1 MFSFNKRC
9 IIGIFDNVDIAADAV
24 DSLKDSGYAENEYD
38 ILTDTPYPEG
48 TFGEGE
54 PVHKLFRWP
63 LFGAACGFSV
73 AMILTVGT
81 SLAYPLVVGGK
92 PILSLPAMSIIMYE
106 GSMLGA
112 IIMTVVGII
121 FESRLPRLFMGAYDE
136 RVTEGYIG
144 ITGSTVIYYSNSSY
158 YSW

>member
-1 MFSFNKRC
+1 MISFNKRS

-106 GSMLGA
+106 SFSLL
-112 IIMTVVGII
+112 I
-121 FESRLPRLFMGAYDE
+121 L
-136 RVTEGYIG
+136 
-144 ITGSTVIYYSNSSY
+144 
-158 YSW
+158 